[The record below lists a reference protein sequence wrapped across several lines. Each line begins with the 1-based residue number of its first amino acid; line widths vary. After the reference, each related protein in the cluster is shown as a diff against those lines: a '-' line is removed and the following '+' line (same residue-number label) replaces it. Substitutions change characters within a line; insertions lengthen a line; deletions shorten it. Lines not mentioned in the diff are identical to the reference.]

1 MGIFVAR
8 VHGLGPQPL
17 PAVASLG
24 VRPAVEQ
31 AGRVLLETHVLDWP
45 EGLGTDGGY
54 GRLITVEL
62 PHKLHDE
69 RPYPS
74 LDALQAGIGQDVQD
88 ARAWFGGR

>member
-1 MGIFVAR
+1 MQG
-8 VHGLGPQPL
+8 HQGGLDH
-17 PAVASLG
+17 AVASLG
-24 VRPAVEQ
+24 TRPAVEQ

-45 EGLGTDGGY
+45 AALGPDGGY

-74 LDALQAGIGQDVQD
+74 LQALQDGIAQDVQD
-88 ARAWFGGR
+88 ARAWFDARA